1 MLRYFVASQ
10 IWLLFALLLLLGGG
24 TARINPTYYN
34 VFGIGFLSPAAYWF
48 VLGVC
53 CLLSLGCSIKHH
65 HTLKLPN

>member
-24 TARINPTYYN
+24 TARVNPTYYN

-48 VLGVC
+48 VIGVC
-53 CLLSLGCSIKHH
+53 CLLSFGCFIKHS
-65 HTLKLPN
+65 PR